1 MIRLLIYLA
10 NIIILCSTPFITPYL
25 IPHYSLVIAIL
36 LILLYVGEKRTQ
48 IWLGE
53 DLWTNTIIYC
63 IVCIIIHGQLT
74 FLFFVDEEGIMG
86 IRNALGMSMKYVLVL
101 LTISLIKC
109 NYNLFHSVFWR
120 IHIVIIVLAILLFVL
135 CFIGI
140 YPPYIEFAPDGRE
153 HYFFYIG
160 STNQMVE
167 FGEKVFIRI
176 GGFCDEPGRL
186 ALVLTYLLV
195 LNEFTYKKNTIRI
208 LLCCAGF
215 LTFSAAFFI
224 TLVPLCIYWN
234 IQKIVNLRVI
244 FSSLFIG
251 IFASIIFVK
260 SVDPEIQENINDA
273 VDIFITN
280 RFQKGSDGKFHG
292 DNRSEALDLQF
303 EAFARSPIVGVLGKG
318 PAYELRQHLGV
329 PTFVSGLA
337 RYGLFDLLLYMPFVL
352 LYTNLR
358 KTKYKWLMIAIGINF
373 LQRPEL
379 EHMFFLVSLSL
390 VYYRSL
396 FAQSEMCTKG
406 EVCVNKND
414 NIE

>member
-25 IPHYSLVIAIL
+25 IPHYSLVVAIL
-36 LILLYVGEKRTQ
+36 LILLYVGEKRKN
-48 IWLGE
+48 IWYGK
-53 DLWTNTIIYC
+53 DLWTTTIINC
-63 IVCIIIHGQLT
+63 IVCVIIHGLLT
-74 FLFFVDEEGIMG
+74 FLFFIDEEGIMG

-109 NYNLFHSVFWR
+109 NYNFFHSVFWR
-120 IHIVIIVLAILLFVL
+120 IHIVIIVFAILLFVL
-135 CFIGI
+135 CFIGL

-195 LNEFTYKKNTIRI
+195 LNEFTYKKNIIRI
-208 LLCCAGF
+208 LLCVAGF

-224 TLVPLCIYWN
+224 TLVPLLIFWN

-244 FSSLFIG
+244 FSSLIIG
-251 IFASIIFVK
+251 IFASIVFVK

-303 EAFARSPIVGVLGKG
+303 EAFVRSPIVGVLGKG
-318 PAYELRQHLGV
+318 PAYELRQHIGV

-352 LYTNLR
+352 LYKNFR

-390 VYYRSL
+390 VYYNSL
-396 FAQSEMCTKG
+396 FDQSEMFAKKDAL
-406 EVCVNKND
+406 VKKND
-414 NIE
+414 YVE

>member
-1 MIRLLIYLA
+1 MMRLLIYLA

-25 IPHYSLVIAIL
+25 IPHYSIVIAIFL
-36 LILLYVGEKRTQ
+36 VLLYVGEKGMH
-48 IWLGE
+48 IGYSK
-53 DLWTNTIIYC
+53 DLWTKTIINC
-63 IVCIIIHGQLT
+63 IVCIIIHGLLT

-86 IRNALGMSMKYVLVL
+86 IRNALGMSMKYALVL

-109 NYNLFHSVFWR
+109 NYNLFHSIFWR
-120 IHIVIIVLAILLFVL
+120 IHIVIIIFAILLFIL
-135 CFIGI
+135 CFTGY

-195 LNEFTYKKNTIRI
+195 LNEFTYKTNFIRI

-224 TLVPLCIYWN
+224 TLVPLCIFWS
-234 IQKIVNLRVI
+234 IQKVINLRVI
-244 FSSLFIG
+244 FGCLIFG

-260 SVDPEIQENINDA
+260 NVEPEIQENINDA

-280 RFQKGSDGKFHG
+280 RFQKDGDGKFHG
-292 DNRSEALDLQF
+292 DNRSEELDLQF
-303 EAFARSPIVGVLGKG
+303 EAFVRSPIVGVLGKG

-329 PTFVSGLA
+329 PTFLSGLA

-352 LYTNLR
+352 LYRNYR